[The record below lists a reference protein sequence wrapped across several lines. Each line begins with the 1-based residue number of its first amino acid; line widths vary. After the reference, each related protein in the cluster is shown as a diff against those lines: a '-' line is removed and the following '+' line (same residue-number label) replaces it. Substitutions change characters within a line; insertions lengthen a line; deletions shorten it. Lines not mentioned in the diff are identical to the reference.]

1 MLTMLPGLSK
11 CAPARALESLPE
23 DSPVCDFCT
32 LKDYKCDRERHLIDQ
47 DKRRRR
53 RRTSRTMPSSS
64 SDAGSDERD
73 AEMERLRNVIAS
85 KDNEIASKDNEIASK
100 GNEITSKDKL
110 LIGRDQFIMKLLG
123 AVALMVA
130 LLVAVAMVP
139 VAAYFGLL

>member
-85 KDNEIASKDNEIASK
+85 KDNEIASKDD
-100 GNEITSKDKL
+100 EITSQDKL
-110 LIGRDQFIMKLLG
+110 LIGRDQFIVKLLG

>member
-85 KDNEIASKDNEIASK
+85 KDNEITSKDN
-100 GNEITSKDKL
+100 L
-110 LIGRDQFIMKLLG
+110 LIGRDQFIVKLLG

>member
-11 CAPARALESLPE
+11 CAPARELETLPE
-23 DSPVCDFCT
+23 DSPVCDFCS
-32 LKDYKCDRERHLIDQ
+32 LNDYNCDRERHLIDQ
-47 DKRRRR
+47 DKRRQR
-53 RRTSRTMPSSS
+53 RRTSKTMRSSS

-73 AEMERLRNVIAS
+73 AEIERLRNVIAS
-85 KDNEIASKDNEIASK
+85 NHNEIAN
-100 GNEITSKDKL
+100 KDKL
-110 LIGRDQFIMKLLG
+110 LIGRDHLINKLLG

>member
-1 MLTMLPGLSK
+1 
-11 CAPARALESLPE
+11 
-23 DSPVCDFCT
+23 
-32 LKDYKCDRERHLIDQ
+32 
-47 DKRRRR
+47 
-53 RRTSRTMPSSS
+53 MPSSS

-73 AEMERLRNVIAS
+73 AENERLRNVIAS
-85 KDNEIASKDNEIASK
+85 KDNEIASKDD
-100 GNEITSKDKL
+100 EITSQDKL